1 MRKRNW
7 QRIVWLPFTHPLRFK
22 KDPFTFS
29 INVWHS
35 TISISNRYIIW
46 CDLETLILDKNWSLN
61 TYWKMHVACF
71 NLSTNH
77 WTCYI
82 VRYVHIYIS
91 NINHRGLH
99 YFLCNNISRKKL
111 IYLQHLFELFL
122 KVFIPHRYGIKLI
135 QYYSSEIIQSLF

>member
-7 QRIVWLPFTHPLRFK
+7 QRIVWLPFGHPLRFK

-29 INVWHS
+29 INIWHS

-46 CDLETLILDKNWSLN
+46 SDLETLILDKNWIRLN

-77 WTCYI
+77 WTYYI
-82 VRYVHIYIS
+82 VQHVHIYIF
-91 NINHRGLH
+91 NDINHRS
-99 YFLCNNISRKKL
+99 FIIFSIIISLEKTG
-111 IYLQHLFELFL
+111 IYMAIYIWLYIYINSL
-122 KVFIPHRYGIKLI
+122 
-135 QYYSSEIIQSLF
+135 EIIQSVF